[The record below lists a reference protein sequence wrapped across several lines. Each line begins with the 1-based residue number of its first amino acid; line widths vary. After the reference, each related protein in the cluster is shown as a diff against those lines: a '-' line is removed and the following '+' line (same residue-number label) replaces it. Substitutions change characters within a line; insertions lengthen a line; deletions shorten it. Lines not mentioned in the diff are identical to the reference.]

1 MLLLL
6 CSSLFAQEIEYR
18 MSESQFKQKNL
29 EYSQNGVLVRFGHQK
44 LQRFDM
50 ENKAENIWQCKELW
64 VAKNTRSEKIKDFIQ
79 AEFPVMNA
87 VSLNSVVE
95 NYQAK
100 VKVDTTASW
109 GKDDIIKK
117 LLELEK
123 RLEKLEG
130 L

>member
-1 MLLLL
+1 MKKAGEIIYLGKRGQIFLGLYSVVLL
-6 CSSLFAQEIEYR
+6 
-18 MSESQFKQKNL
+18 
-29 EYSQNGVLVRFGHQK
+29 G
-44 LQRFDM
+44 
-50 ENKAENIWQCKELW
+50 
-64 VAKNTRSEKIKDFIQ
+64 
-79 AEFPVMNA
+79 
-87 VSLNSVVE
+87 VVE